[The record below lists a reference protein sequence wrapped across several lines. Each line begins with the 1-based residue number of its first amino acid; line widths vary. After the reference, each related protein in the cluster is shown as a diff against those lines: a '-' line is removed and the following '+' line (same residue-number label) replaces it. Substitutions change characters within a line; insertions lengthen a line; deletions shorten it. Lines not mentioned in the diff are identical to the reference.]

1 MRAIHCICAAL
12 LATLSPG
19 SFADASTN
27 PPLPALNI
35 DIAQTSGSGF
45 IGKYVP

>member
-1 MRAIHCICAAL
+1 MRDIHSICAAL

-19 SFADASTN
+19 SFADPGTYPQS
-27 PPLPALNI
+27 PAPNI